1 MAIQSVPHKKLT
13 LSEIYRYL
21 QAKFPFFRGSY
32 QVFVV
37 FKAIKLVFKVQWPES
52 IFKHQKVTQM
62 GT

>member
-32 QVFVV
+32 QVC
-37 FKAIKLVFKVQWPES
+37 L
-52 IFKHQKVTQM
+52 
-62 GT
+62 